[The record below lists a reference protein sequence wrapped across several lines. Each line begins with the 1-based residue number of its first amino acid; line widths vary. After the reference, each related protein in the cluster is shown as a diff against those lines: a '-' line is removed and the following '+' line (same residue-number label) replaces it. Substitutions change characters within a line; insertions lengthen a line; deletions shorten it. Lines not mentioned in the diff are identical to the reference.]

1 MFQTLAYFATVFYRD
16 FTAYTTGRLHKLGLS
31 FGLLFPLTYVGKH
44 PGCTQGELTSAL
56 GLDWGYSQRSIAR
69 LVEDGF
75 LTREKSGR
83 AYRLNLSEKGQDA
96 FGLSHQVF
104 YDWDQ
109 ERLSALEPAERE
121 RLIAL
126 LAKVKRQDK
135 ER

>member
-1 MFQTLAYFATVFYRD
+1 M
-16 FTAYTTGRLHKLGLS
+16 
-31 FGLLFPLTYVGKH
+31 
-44 PGCTQGELTSAL
+44 
-56 GLDWGYSQRSIAR
+56 
-69 LVEDGF
+69 EDGF

-126 LAKVKRQDK
+126 LAKVKRKDK